1 MRVGV
6 LVVEDEFLLRMDP
19 VEFMRDAGFRV
30 YEASDAD
37 EAIALL
43 EEHSD
48 IRAVFTD
55 IHMPGSMD
63 GLRLAHYV
71 RGRWPP
77 VKLIVT
83 SGQAKPRDEDLPAD
97 CGYFGKPYQLS
108 KVTDPPAGDDRVGQ
122 VASGR
127 ALTGS
132 TGCGCAGRD
141 RPAPPSACR

>member
-6 LVVEDEFLLRMDP
+6 LVVEDEFLLRMDA
-19 VEFMRDAGFRV
+19 VDFMRDAGFAV

-43 EEHSD
+43 EKHSD

-77 VKLIVT
+77 VKLIIT
-83 SGQAKPRDEDLPAD
+83 SGQAKPRDEDLPAGS
-97 CGYFGKPYQLS
+97 GYFGKPYQLN
-108 KVTDPPAGDDRVGQ
+108 KVTD
-122 VASGR
+122 SLR
-127 ALTGS
+127 AMIG
-132 TGCGCAGRD
+132 
-141 RPAPPSACR
+141 